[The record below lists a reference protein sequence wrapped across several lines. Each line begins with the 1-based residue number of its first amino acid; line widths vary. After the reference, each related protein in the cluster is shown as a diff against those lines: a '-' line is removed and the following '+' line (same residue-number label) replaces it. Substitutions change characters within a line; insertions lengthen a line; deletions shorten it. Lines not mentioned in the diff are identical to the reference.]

1 MARETRQWRGQMK
14 DVMAALVPPAF
25 AVGIALGLSLFLGSG
40 ARMDMYQW
48 SILRDVP
55 QKGLAVVVIA
65 LIAGYVLIAI
75 GTWSYIPE
83 LQKMT
88 GGASQEA
95 VNILTRATKL
105 TTLAVYILFIFGF
118 YGLYLIVTKIEL
130 ISLLHYNDGFLLILF
145 AMFWRIDHLTVSACE
160 CAQRDIPK
168 KRMGKSKEIKMKED
182 EEFGRNQILFIDI
195 PVLVV
200 IAINLLGTILI
211 QNSQRIMQVDLS
223 NTIDTTKLAAIGNDN
238 LLKLKEVMGTTL
250 VAGLACGM
258 VGAHIVFSQVIFLI
272 LRGRQMLKTT
282 SPIDNATV

>member
-1 MARETRQWRGQMK
+1 
-14 DVMAALVPPAF
+14 
-25 AVGIALGLSLFLGSG
+25 
-40 ARMDMYQW
+40 
-48 SILRDVP
+48 
-55 QKGLAVVVIA
+55 
-65 LIAGYVLIAI
+65 
-75 GTWSYIPE
+75 
-83 LQKMT
+83 MT

-182 EEFGRNQILFIDI
+182 EELRNKYADGEELGRNQILFIDI